1 MEEKGT
7 CFLSPPWDATGAV
20 PFEEV
25 SRRYMTVA
33 RRKEVRGRES
43 HWEGFWGECKEG
55 RTAPTSAHSYFF
67 PFFSSPRRRHH
78 LHLGLSV
85 ASLRLRLRG
94 LEWAM
99 KRMSDNMKKHKA
111 NHRPIWRA
119 RHFWTEKGIS
129 IPTMSRD
136 GNARLNLGA
145 PAGLGLVSGLQCGN
159 CFD

>member
-1 MEEKGT
+1 MHDGSARERKCVGVNPTGKDNGRSVKKDERHQPLLT
-7 CFLSPPWDATGAV
+7 RTFSIFLFSTPATSSPPR
-20 PFEEV
+20 FV
-25 SRRYMTVA
+25 SGIT
-33 RRKEVRGRES
+33 S
-43 HWEGFWGECKEG
+43 P
-55 RTAPTSAHSYFF
+55 PT
-67 PFFSSPRRRHH
+67 P
-78 LHLGLSV
+78 GLD
-85 ASLRLRLRG
+85 R
-94 LEWAM
+94 AM

-136 GNARLNLGA
+136 GNVRLNLGA